1 MKGRTIPTY
10 GYKCKECEKVFEVF
24 RRFRERIFLSIRTI
38 LFLYELSNDAA
49 ASHPELHPISP
60 DLFLLT

>member
-1 MKGRTIPTY
+1 MPAY
-10 GYKCKECEKVFEVF
+10 GYKCKECGKVFGVF
-24 RRFRERIFLSIRTI
+24 RCFSARIFLSIRNM

-49 ASHPELHPISP
+49 ASHPELHTISS